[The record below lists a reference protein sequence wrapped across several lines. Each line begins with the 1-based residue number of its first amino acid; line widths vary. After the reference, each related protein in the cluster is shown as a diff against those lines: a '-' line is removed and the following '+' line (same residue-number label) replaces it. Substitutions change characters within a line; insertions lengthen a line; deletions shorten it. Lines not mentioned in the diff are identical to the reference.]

1 MHRAPS
7 MQLQF
12 SKLSRGAALDA
23 AMAGHT
29 QQTFFSP
36 PYLKMQRER
45 IVKSLACQKGVSTRM
60 LEREA
65 RFENNPS
72 SSRVRDELR
81 IERPWLNR

>member
-45 IVKSLACQKGVSTRM
+45 IVKSLACQKVVSTRM

-65 RFENNPS
+65 ASKMILRRHAFVMNSE
-72 SSRVRDELR
+72 SRGRG
-81 IERPWLNR
+81 